1 MRCLLDAFSMLQLR
15 DTGLNGDLMDDAQQD
30 VAGENKLDTEHVNLR
45 LPMDMDK
52 VLEVVLDQL
61 VAREDAMQDA
71 VPVNY
76 KIKIAYSICLNRLKL
91 QV

>member
-45 LPMDMDK
+45 LLTDMDK